1 VTPGRRRA
9 LFAGVAAGFAALG
22 GWFAWQRY
30 APVPATDGAVSLLYS
45 QTLPD
50 HAGQAFVLGGL
61 RDRVVVLN
69 FWATWCPPCIEEMPE
84 LAQLHLEIAPRG
96 ATVIGIGVDSAA
108 NIREF
113 AEKHR
118 FPYPLLVAGFGATEL
133 ARQLGNRIGALP
145 FTVVID
151 ARGRIVDRTLGR
163 IRLPALRGTVLP
175 MLAGTGSRAP
185 SVSLERAG

>member
-1 VTPGRRRA
+1 MTPGRRLA

-30 APVPATDGAVSLLYS
+30 APAPAGDDAVSLLYS

-50 HAGQAFVLGGL
+50 HAGQAFALAGL
-61 RDRVVVLN
+61 RGRVVVLN
-69 FWATWCPPCIEEMPE
+69 FWATWCPPCIDEMPE
-84 LAQLHLEIAPRG
+84 LAQLHREIAPRA

-118 FPYPLLVAGFGATEL
+118 FPYPLLVAGFGGTEL

-145 FTVVID
+145 FTVVIN
-151 ARGRIVDRTLGR
+151 AQGRIVDRTMGR
-163 IRLPALRGTVLP
+163 IRLDTLRGTVLP
-175 MLAGTGSRAP
+175 MLAGSR
-185 SVSLERAG
+185 S